1 MFRRWELETTG
12 HMEAT
17 PSTPVFQ
24 QVPYRCMEIL
34 SMKRNWH
41 FLRRKL
47 PTVDGWNPA
56 PVDMVNTPLFTRIYT
71 SQVVQDF
78 SHQQYFEQATVSALQ
93 AKWSKNQCLLVPSRR
108 YPVNIFKTPRI
119 LTPQSI
125 GVILRTPK
133 HLKNVIQVQT
143 HPSFLEGPI
152 ADS

>member
-1 MFRRWELETTG
+1 
-12 HMEAT
+12 
-17 PSTPVFQ
+17 
-24 QVPYRCMEIL
+24 
-34 SMKRNWH
+34 
-41 FLRRKL
+41 
-47 PTVDGWNPA
+47 
-56 PVDMVNTPLFTRIYT
+56 MVNTPLFTRIYT

-78 SHQQYFEQATVSALQ
+78 SHQLYFEQATVSALQ

-108 YPVNIFKTPRI
+108 YPVKIF
-119 LTPQSI
+119 I